1 MEATKFSVD
10 RLAAAK
16 EFAQTMIV
24 VDDQAKG
31 TATVEKVS
39 PLNVPRRGVAR
50 AAAQSEDELK
60 KSSMIDHQLDSKLL
74 IDTAM
79 ELGLICSVLCP
90 ANKDEDIVG
99 RVVKAA
105 ERVDIVSLDWEMFGD
120 SGKTAIK
127 LIRGIVLS
135 DLKRMGRLRLIS
147 IYTGDKRLADILA
160 SILNAFDDPE
170 RSLLKLQLDGA
181 SLSGKDGL
189 KIICLFKKHG
199 TQVLPQYGEF
209 QVSESEL
216 PSRLLSEFASIAEG
230 LLSNIALATVAS
242 IRSVAHHLISRFNG
256 RMDGPYFLHRASI
269 GTAEDAEQYAL
280 DIVLSELKSVVDR
293 DGVARRWAGSEAIT
307 NRIDAMAKDEEFLDF
322 HFERDGKA
330 LVAKAPIAEVKQFVI
345 SGRNDQLFSFKSEPK
360 PVKKEYEKSFPSVFS
375 ESLKEAQES
384 MYEFA
389 SLTGVRSFPG
399 SRVFNDGSGA
409 LPVLRLGTIIRNSVS
424 EYWLCLQAACDSVRV
439 TKKTAFFFVPLE
451 VEGSRP
457 EHVVPVL
464 DAKGNVSYVGLKLAS
479 KAYTKSVSYVFEPIL
494 CDASLCVSAV
504 KRSKGAFSFTDV
516 KGNSYLWVADL
527 KQRRALRVS
536 QKVGSEL
543 ARIGFDEFEPF
554 RISKE

>member
-1 MEATKFSVD
+1 MEATKFDVD

-31 TATVEKVS
+31 TPTVENVS
-39 PLNVPRRGVAR
+39 PLNVPRRGAAR
-50 AAAQSEDELK
+50 ASAESEDEVK

-135 DLKRMGRLRLIS
+135 DLKKMGRLRLIS

-160 SILNAFDDPE
+160 SIFNSFDDPE
-170 RSLLKLQLDGA
+170 RALLKLRLDGA
-181 SLSGKDGL
+181 SLSGRNGL

-199 TQVLPQYGEF
+199 TQVLPQFGRF

-216 PSRLLSEFASIAEG
+216 PSRLLNEFASIAEG

-293 DGVARRWAGSEAIT
+293 DGVARRWAGSDAIT
-307 NRIDAMAKDEEFLDF
+307 NRIDAMAKDGESLDF
-322 HFERDGKA
+322 HFERDGKP

-345 SGRNDQLFSFKSEPK
+345 SGRKNELFSFKNEPK
-360 PVKKEYEKSFPSVFS
+360 PGKKDYENSFPSVFS
-375 ESLKEAQES
+375 ASLKEAQES

-389 SLTGVRSFPG
+389 SLTGIRSFPG

-409 LPVLRLGTIIRNSVS
+409 LPVLRLGTIISNSAS

-439 TKKTAFFFVPLE
+439 TEKTAFFFVPLE
-451 VEGSRP
+451 VVDSRP

-464 DAKGNVSYVGLKLAS
+464 DAHGNFSYLGLNLVS
-479 KAYTKSVSYVFEPIL
+479 KAYTKSVSFVFEPIL

-504 KRSKGAFSFTDV
+504 MRSKGVFTFTDV
-516 KGNSYLWVADL
+516 KGSSYLWIADL

-536 QKVGSEL
+536 QKVGAEL

-554 RISKE
+554 RI

>member
-1 MEATKFSVD
+1 METTKFSID

-31 TATVEKVS
+31 TPTVEKVT
-39 PLNVPRRGVAR
+39 PLNVPGRAR
-50 AAAQSEDELK
+50 ARASGEKEEEIK
-60 KSSMIDHQLDSKLL
+60 KGSLIEHQLDSKLL

-90 ANKDEDIVG
+90 ANKEEDIVG

-120 SGKTAIK
+120 SGKTAIN

-135 DLKRMGRLRLIS
+135 DFKKMGRLRLIS
-147 IYTGDKRLADILA
+147 IYTGDKRLSDIL
-160 SILNAFDDPE
+160 SGIFNAFDDLE
-170 RSLLKLQLDGA
+170 KKSLKLTLGA
-181 SLSGKDGL
+181 SFLSGKDGL

-199 TQVLPQYGEF
+199 TQVLPQFGGF
-209 QVSESEL
+209 QVSEGEL
-216 PSRLLSEFASIAEG
+216 PSRLLNEFASIAEG
-230 LLSNIALATVAS
+230 LLSNVALATVAS

-256 RMDGPYFLHRASI
+256 RMDGPYFFHRASI

-293 DGVARRWAGSEAIT
+293 DGVARRWAGSDAIT
-307 NRIDAMAKDEEFLDF
+307 NRIDAMANNNEFLSF
-322 HFERDGKA
+322 HYERDGKA
-330 LVAKAPIAEVKQFVI
+330 FIAQAPISEVKKFVV
-345 SGRNDQLFSFKSEPK
+345 SGLNNQIFSFREEPK
-360 PVKKEYEKSFPSVFS
+360 PKKNDYDKSFPSLFS
-375 ESLKEAQES
+375 SSLKEAERS

-389 SLTGVRSFPG
+389 CLTGIRSFPG
-399 SRVFNDGSGA
+399 SRVFNDGSGS
-409 LPVLRLGTIIRNSVS
+409 LPVLRLGTIVKKSIS

-439 TKKTAFFFVPLE
+439 TTKTAFFFVPLE
-451 VEGSRP
+451 VVEGQP
-457 EHVVPVL
+457 EHVVPII
-464 DAKGNVSYVGLKLAS
+464 DAQGKVSYIGLKLMS
-479 KAYTKSVSYVFEPIL
+479 KAYTKSVSFVFEPTL
-494 CDASLCVSAV
+494 CDASLMVSAV
-504 KRSKGAFSFTDV
+504 RRTNGAFSFTDV
-516 KGNSYLWVADL
+516 RGNSYLWIADL

-554 RISKE
+554 RGSGA

>member
-1 MEATKFSVD
+1 MEATKFGVD

-31 TATVEKVS
+31 TPTGEKVS
-39 PLNVPRRGVAR
+39 SLNVPRRGSAR
-50 AAAQSEDELK
+50 ASVDSEDDLK
-60 KSSMIDHQLDSKLL
+60 KSSTIDHQLDSKLL

-135 DLKRMGRLRLIS
+135 DLKKMGRLRLIS
-147 IYTGDKRLADILA
+147 IYTGDKRLSDILA
-160 SILNAFDDPE
+160 SIFNSFDDPE
-170 RSLLKLQLDGA
+170 KALLKMRLEGA

-199 TQVLPQYGEF
+199 TQVLPQFSGF

-216 PSRLLSEFASIAEG
+216 PSRLLNEFASIAEG

-256 RMDGPYFLHRASI
+256 KMDGPYFLHRASI

-293 DGVARRWAGSEAIT
+293 DGVARRWAGSDAIN
-307 NRIDAMAKDEEFLDF
+307 NRIDAMAKNEEFLDF
-322 HFERDGKA
+322 HYERDGKV
-330 LVAKAPIAEVKQFVI
+330 LVAKAPIIEVKQFVI
-345 SGRNDQLFSFKSEPK
+345 SGRNNQLFSFKDEPK
-360 PVKKEYEKSFPSVFS
+360 PTKKDYDKSFPSVFS
-375 ESLKEAQES
+375 TSLKEAQES

-389 SLTGVRSFPG
+389 CLTGIRSFPG
-399 SRVFNDGSGA
+399 SRALSDGSST
-409 LPVLRLGTIIRNSVS
+409 LPILRLGTIIKSSMS

-451 VEGSRP
+451 VADVNP
-457 EHVVPVL
+457 EHVVPIL
-464 DAKGNVSYVGLKLAS
+464 DAKGNISYLGLKLAS
-479 KAYTKSVSYVFEPIL
+479 KAYTKSVSFVFEPIL
-494 CDASLCVSAV
+494 CDASLRVSAV
-504 KRSKGAFSFTDV
+504 RRNKGAFFFSDT
-516 KGNSYLWVADL
+516 KGDSYLWIADL

-536 QKVGSEL
+536 QKVGAEL

-554 RISKE
+554 RAPSV

>member
-1 MEATKFSVD
+1 MEATNFSAD

-24 VDDQAKG
+24 VDDEAKG
-31 TATVEKVS
+31 TKAVEQVTT
-39 PLNVPRRGVAR
+39 LTAPRRGSAR
-50 AAAQSEDELK
+50 AAAEGEDEVGK
-60 KSSMIDHQLDSKLL
+60 GSAIAHQLDSKLL

-90 ANKDEDIVG
+90 ATKDEDIVS

-120 SGKTAIK
+120 SGKTAIS

-135 DLKRMGRLRLIS
+135 DLKKMGRLRLIS

-160 SILNAFDDPE
+160 SIFSSFDDLE
-170 RSLLKLQLDGA
+170 KSNLKLAINGTY
-181 SLSGKDGL
+181 LSGKDGL

-199 TQVLPQYGEF
+199 TQVPPQFGQF

-216 PSRLLSEFASIAEG
+216 PSRLLNEFASIAEG
-230 LLSNIALATVAS
+230 LLSNVALATVAS

-256 RMDGPYFLHRASI
+256 RMDGPYFLHRATI

-293 DGVARRWAGSEAIT
+293 DGVARRWAGCGAIN
-307 NRIDAMAKDEEFLDF
+307 NRIDAMANDGDTLDF
-322 HFERDGKA
+322 HFETEGKA
-330 LVAKAPIAEVKQFVI
+330 QIAKAPIAEVKDFVV
-345 SGRNDQLFSFKSEPK
+345 SGRNARRFSLKDEPK
-360 PVKKEYEKSFPSVFS
+360 LSKKDYDRSFPTVFAK
-375 ESLKEAQES
+375 SLKESQES

-389 SLTGVRSFPG
+389 CLTGIRSFPG
-399 SRVFNDGSGA
+399 SRVFNDGSGS
-409 LPVLRLGTIIRNSVS
+409 LPVLRLGTIIKSSRS
-424 EYWLCLQAACDSVRV
+424 EYWLCLQAACDSVRIK
-439 TKKTAFFFVPLE
+439 TNTAFFFVPME
-451 VEGSRP
+451 VVEVQP
-457 EHVVPVL
+457 EHVVPIV
-464 DAKGNVSYVGLKLAS
+464 DAKGKISYVGLKLAS
-479 KAYTKSVSYVFEPIL
+479 KAYTKSVSFVFEPVL
-494 CDASLCVSAV
+494 CDTSLRVSAA
-504 KRSKGAFSFTDV
+504 KRANGAFSFTDA
-516 KGNSYLWVADL
+516 KGNIFLWVADL

-536 QKVGSEL
+536 QKVGAEL

-554 RISKE
+554 RTSN